1 MSTMTRVF
9 IVLTSVVAIV
19 VSCFFVAA
27 AAQWTNAKE
36 TIERYQALYQS
47 EFVQR
52 QNALG
57 IMAVSL
63 AMKDDALKEKTQLL
77 SKQQEEVRRLTD
89 ELATLRIDLA
99 RQTNERVAA
108 EAGRKK
114 LEEILE
120 VQTAERTSLQQQN
133 HELLSQ
139 NADLQ
144 TRNQRLA
151 SRVLELTSQMTIA
164 TDEMRN
170 LQEKLYAAE
179 QRYKELQQALAAP
192 RRAAEGEA
200 PRGVVPV
207 KPPVAGP
214 IRGEIVEIDGRYASL
229 NIGETS
235 GVVTGMTFMVYRGD
249 TYIGDLEVETVRPK
263 ECGGKVT
270 MVAPGQSVQ
279 RGDRVAYGVD

>member
-19 VSCFFVAA
+19 VSCLFVAA
-27 AAQWTNAKE
+27 AAQWTNTKE
-36 TIERYQALYQS
+36 TVERYQALYQS

-57 IMAVSL
+57 VMAVSL
-63 AMKDDALKEKTQLL
+63 AMKDDAVNDKTALLTKSEEEK
-77 SKQQEEVRRLTD
+77 RRLTD
-89 ELATLRIDLA
+89 DLATLRIDLA

-114 LEEILE
+114 LEEILD
-120 VQTAERTSLQQQN
+120 VQTAERTSLQKQN
-133 HELLSQ
+133 QEFLSQ

-179 QRYKELQQALAAP
+179 QKYKEIQQAQAAP
-192 RRAAEGEA
+192 RRAAEAEA
-200 PRGVVPV
+200 PRGAQPV
-207 KPPVAGP
+207 KAAVAGP
-214 IRGEIVEIDGRYASL
+214 IRGEIVELDGRYVSL
-229 NIGETS
+229 NVGDTS
-235 GVVTGMTFMVYRGD
+235 GVVPGMVFIVYRGD
-249 TYIGDLEVETVRPK
+249 TYVGDLEIETVRSK

-270 MVAPGQSVQ
+270 LVAPGQAVQ
-279 RGDRVAYGVD
+279 RGDRVVYE